1 MATLGPARCTDIHE
15 THESHQ
21 PGHDPDIRSISA
33 SLKLLLLDQENLT
46 KMTDFTTYHALG
58 GDNERKNPLPS
69 INVPENAPSSLA
81 NSAHEAPK
89 TAGYAPQ
96 QAYPH
101 AIGSPS
107 AAPPR
112 SAGFPANAYNLQH
125 ATMPQGQLPAG
136 ILSPYPHGFV
146 SPQQGQFAP
155 TTSSPMQ
162 SLAGQMNSLNVG
174 GTARKKKDRHAY
186 HTLDQGI
193 GSSQAFNG
201 IPQGGAASP
210 SEFLNASPMASPF
223 MSQSIT
229 PAMSQFPATGGT
241 FIPTAKQRPAPA
253 TVDTSGTSGRVDPDQ
268 IPSIPRT
275 RDQAGL
281 YYQTHVYKTMEQHL
295 PPPSAIP
302 FNVIDQGNASPKY
315 ARLTLNNIPNTAE
328 TLATTSLPLGLV
340 VQPLAPVSAGERPVP
355 ILDFGDSGP
364 PRCSR
369 CRTYMNPFMTFRSGG
384 SKFVCNMCT
393 FANDV
398 PTEYFAQTDHAGN
411 RVDRDERPELQFG
424 TVEFLVP
431 KEYWTREPVPLRYVF
446 LIDVTQEAVNRGF
459 LEAFCDGILNALYSD
474 ISQEDENEEGNIPD
488 SIRAIPTGA
497 KVAFVT
503 YDKEAHFYN
512 CSPGLHQP
520 QMLVMSELEDPFV
533 PLGSD
538 GLFCDPYE
546 SRSLITALLNQLPK
560 IFSAVRN
567 PEPALL
573 PVLDAAMS
581 SLSGTGGKIIC
592 SLSSLPT
599 YGPGRLFRRDDNKLH
614 GIDTE
619 KKLFQT
625 EHPGWKRT
633 ADKMVEL
640 GVGVDFFVAS
650 PGGVYMDL
658 ATIGIVLC
666 NYHTNSDD
674 ISGHVSAT
682 TGGEVF
688 HYPNWHGPRDNL
700 KLSAEVKHAVIRET
714 GYQALMKVR
723 CSNGLQVAS
732 YHGNFKQ
739 HNFAADLEFGTIDAD
754 KAIGVMFSYDG
765 KLDSRLDAHFQCAL
779 LYTTASGE
787 RRVRCINTV
796 ASVSEGG
803 SDLMRYVD
811 QDAIICM
818 IAKEGKSFWFCL
830 R

>member
-1 MATLGPARCTDIHE
+1 M
-15 THESHQ
+15 S
-21 PGHDPDIRSISA
+21 
-33 SLKLLLLDQENLT
+33 
-46 KMTDFTTYHALG
+46 DFTTYHALG
-58 GDNERKNPLPS
+58 EDNERKNLPPT
-69 INVPENAPSSLA
+69 INVPEPPVTPLTH
-81 NSAHEAPK
+81 SASDAPK

-101 AIGSPS
+101 AVGSP
-107 AAPPR
+107 AAAAPR
-112 SAGFPANAYNLQH
+112 SAGFPSNAYNLQH
-125 ATMPQGQLPAG
+125 ANMPQGQLPAG
-136 ILSPYPHGFV
+136 ILSPYPHGYI
-146 SPQQGQFAP
+146 SPQQGQFTP
-155 TTSSPMQ
+155 TDSSPMKNI
-162 SLAGQMNSLNVG
+162 ATQMNNLNVG
-174 GTARKKKDRHAY
+174 GTTRKKKDRHAY
-186 HTLDQGI
+186 HTLDQGV

-201 IPQGGAASP
+201 VPQGGTASP
-210 SEFLNASPMASPF
+210 SDFLNASPLPSPF
-223 MSQSIT
+223 LGQPIT

-241 FIPTAKQRPAPA
+241 YISTAKQRPAPA

-268 IPSIPRT
+268 IPSIPRA

-281 YYQTHVYKTMEQHL
+281 YYQTHPYKTMEQHL
-295 PPPSAIP
+295 PPPSTIP
-302 FNVIDQGNASPKY
+302 FNVVDQGNASPKY

-328 TLATTSLPLGLV
+328 ILSTTALPLGLV
-340 VQPLAPVSAGERPVP
+340 LQPLAPVSAGENSVP
-355 ILDFGDSGP
+355 ILDFGETGP

-384 SKFVCNMCT
+384 AKFVCNMCT

-398 PTEYFAQTDHAGN
+398 PTEYYAQTDHAGI

-431 KEYWTREPVPLRYVF
+431 KEYWTREPVPLRHVF

-474 ISQEDENEEGNIPD
+474 ISQEDENENGSIPD
-488 SIRAIPTGA
+488 NIRAIPAGA

-512 CSPGLHQP
+512 CNPGLQQP
-520 QMLVMSELEDPFV
+520 QMLVMSEMEDPFV
-533 PLGSD
+533 PIGSES
-538 GLFCDPYE
+538 LFCDPYE

-560 IFSAVRN
+560 IFAAVRS

-599 YGPGRLFRRDDNKLH
+599 WGPGRLFRRDDNKLH

-640 GVGVDFFVAS
+640 GVGVDFFIAS

-658 ATIGIVLC
+658 ATIGMIPY
-666 NYHTNSDD
+666 NYRSESDCTQ
-674 ISGHVSAT
+674 VT
-682 TGGEVF
+682 F
-688 HYPNWHGPRDNL
+688 L
-700 KLSAEVKHAVIRET
+700 QQQEVKSFIILIGMARET
-714 GYQALMKVR
+714 
-723 CSNGLQVAS
+723 
-732 YHGNFKQ
+732 
-739 HNFAADLEFGTIDAD
+739 I
-754 KAIGVMFSYDG
+754 
-765 KLDSRLDAHFQCAL
+765 
-779 LYTTASGE
+779 
-787 RRVRCINTV
+787 
-796 ASVSEGG
+796 
-803 SDLMRYVD
+803 
-811 QDAIICM
+811 
-818 IAKEGKSFWFCL
+818 
-830 R
+830 